1 MWRAHLGVS
10 LKGYA
15 MLDELL
21 PFIRRP
27 FELANL
33 CQLGTNIS
41 DGVDCTRAQSFDV
54 LNELQKLDQQGLLQK
69 IPPTYH
75 AKFVDTDK
83 GCIFEALGAD
93 KEQKKCLSMP
103 SVTNSMLNSLA
114 CLLCQSGD
122 M

>member
-1 MWRAHLGVS
+1 MWRAHLDVS

-33 CQLGTNIS
+33 CQLGTNILNS
-41 DGVDCTRAQSFDV
+41 VDGTRTQSFDV
-54 LNELQKLDQQGLLQK
+54 LNELQKLGQQGLLRK
-69 IPPTYH
+69 IRPTYH
-75 AKFVDTDK
+75 AKFVDPDK
-83 GCIFEALGAD
+83 RSIFEALGAD
-93 KEQKKCLSMP
+93 KEQKKCLSLP
-103 SVTNSMLNSLA
+103 SVTTRMLNSLA